1 MVMGQNQELKKKVD
15 FVHSVVFKLVLA
27 IVVAFTIAGLTLTV
41 VSINNAEK
49 SMTEAYKK
57 YTMNVAQAAAT
68 AVDELCREGSSSASF
83 GTYREN
89 EMVDR
94 LKADPEN
101 NKELLGEYFGR
112 ALSEIE
118 LTGIDGSYA
127 YYVSADGLMLYHPT
141 ADKIGNS
148 VENAAVKGL
157 TTRLASGEK
166 PSSIGDGSVVYEFK
180 GADKFAGYAFTEGGN
195 IVVVTGDY
203 DLVMAPVKTIRNK
216 LILASVILLLI
227 SLVVFYAIITIT
239 LKPIETIV
247 EVINDTSTFDMRHNP
262 KSPGLCKRKDEF
274 GLIGNSVRNMRAKL
288 REIVDEISESSG
300 EIDRNVDELDQTA
313 DFVNDMCTDNSAT
326 SQELAASMEE
336 CAANAETINSS
347 IAGIQN
353 SAHQIEMHTND
364 GNTMSEEIMTRAT
377 ELKKTTEKALE
388 TTKGIYADVKAKSDE
403 AIENSKAV
411 EKINALTSTIMSISS
426 QTSLLALNASIEA
439 ARAGEAGRG
448 FAVVATEIGN
458 LANDTS
464 AAVENINVIVKDVN
478 YAVSQMQACLEEMG
492 TFLEETVLKD
502 YDSFQQVSVQYQD
515 DADIFKESMQSIKNG
530 VDELTEIISDIVIA
544 IGSINSTIG
553 DSADGISDIAGKTTD
568 IVQGMSDTKVKVSVC
583 KDYVKKLGGVIDRFV
598 LR

>member
-1 MVMGQNQELKKKVD
+1 MGQDQELKSKVD
-15 FVHSVVFKLVLA
+15 FFHSVVFKLVLA
-27 IVVAFTIAGLTLTV
+27 LVVAFIIAGLTLSV
-41 VSINNAEK
+41 VSIRNAED
-49 SMTEAYKK
+49 SMKEAYKK
-57 YTMNVAQAAAT
+57 YTMNVAQAAST
-68 AVDELCREGSSSASF
+68 AVDELCREGSADESA
-83 GTYREN
+83 GIAKET
-89 EMVDR
+89 EMIEL
-94 LKADPEN
+94 LKADPDG
-101 NKELLGEYFGR
+101 NKEYLGEYFGR
-112 ALSEIE
+112 ALGETE
-118 LTGIDGSYA
+118 LSGINGSYA
-127 YYVSADGLMLYHPT
+127 YFVSSDGLMLYHPT
-141 ADKIGNS
+141 ADKIGNA
-148 VENAAVKGL
+148 VENAAVKSI

-203 DLVMAPVKTIRNK
+203 DLVMAPVTTMRIK
-216 LILASVILLLI
+216 LIVASLILLVI
-227 SLVVFYAIITIT
+227 SLIAFYVIITVT
-239 LKPIETIV
+239 LKPIDTIV

-262 KSPGLCKRKDEF
+262 KSPGLCRRKDEF

-288 REIVDEISESSG
+288 REIVGEISESSA
-300 EIDRNVDELDQTA
+300 EIDKNVVELDQTA
-313 DFVNDMCTDNSAT
+313 DFVNEMCTDNSAT

-336 CAANAETINSS
+336 CAANADTINTS

-377 ELKKTTEKALE
+377 ELKQTTEKALQ
-388 TTKGIYADVKAKSDE
+388 TTRSIYEGVRAKSDE

-478 YAVSQMQACLEEMG
+478 MAVSQMQSCLEEMG
-492 TFLEETVLKD
+492 SFLENTVLKD

-553 DSADGISDIAGKTTD
+553 DSADGISDIAEKTTD

-583 KDYVKKLGGVIDRFV
+583 HDYVKKLGGVIDRFV
-598 LR
+598 LK

>member
-1 MVMGQNQELKKKVD
+1 MGNDQELKKKVD

-27 IVVAFTIAGLTLTV
+27 IVIAFTIAGLTLSV
-41 VSINNAEK
+41 VSVKNAEN
-49 SMTEAYKK
+49 SMKEAYKK

-68 AVDELCREGSSSASF
+68 AVDELCREGSADSDAGAAKES
-83 GTYREN
+83 
-89 EMVDR
+89 EMVEM
-94 LKADPEN
+94 LKADPEGN
-101 NKELLGEYFGR
+101 RQLLGDYFGR
-112 ALSEIE
+112 ALGEIE
-118 LTGIDGSYA
+118 LTDISGSYA
-127 YYVSADGLMLYHPT
+127 YFVSADGLMLYHPT
-141 ADKIGNS
+141 ADKIGNA

-166 PSSIGDGSVVYEFK
+166 PSAIGDGSVVYEFK

-203 DLVMAPVKTIRNK
+203 DLVMAPVKTMKTK
-216 LILASVILLLI
+216 LVVASVILLI
-227 SLVVFYAIITIT
+227 VSLAVFYVIITVT
-239 LKPIETIV
+239 LKPIDTIV

-288 REIVDEISESSG
+288 REIVDEINESSS
-300 EIDRNVDELDQTA
+300 EIDKNVEELDQTA

-326 SQELAASMEE
+326 SQELAASMQE
-336 CAANAETINSS
+336 CAVNADTINTS

-364 GNTMSEEIMTRAT
+364 GTTMSEEIMERAS
-377 ELKKTTEKALE
+377 ELKGTTEKALE
-388 TTKGIYADVKAKSDE
+388 TTISIYESVRIKSNE
-403 AIENSKAV
+403 AIESSKAV

-464 AAVENINVIVKDVN
+464 SAVENINSIVKDVN
-478 YAVSQMQACLEEMG
+478 DAVSQMQSCLEEMG
-492 TFLEETVLKD
+492 EFLENTVLKD
-502 YDSFQQVSVQYQD
+502 YDGFQQVSVQYRE

-530 VDELTEIISDIVIA
+530 VDELTMIISDIVVA
-544 IGSINSTIG
+544 IGSINTTIG
-553 DSADGISDIAGKTTD
+553 ESADGISDIAGKTTD

-583 KDYVKKLGGVIDRFV
+583 RDYVKKLGGVIDRFV